1 MTQAKFLIA
10 GALILGSI
18 GFLMYTGI
26 SESMVTYYDVPQLL
40 EKSARLEERG
50 VRLTG
55 QVKPG
60 SVNLYRDR
68 SRVDFLV
75 YDQASTLSIPVTY
88 QGDIPDTFQERAE
101 VVVEGRYDPDELLF
115 HAGLLFAKCP
125 SKYEQQ
131 EEIDRP
137 QEVTD
142 LPHEATDRPEEAIAR
157 VEAVQ

>member
-10 GALILGSI
+10 GTLILGSI

-40 EKSARLEERG
+40 EKTTQLEKRG

-60 SVNLYRDR
+60 SINLYGNQ

-88 QGDIPDTFQERAE
+88 QGDIPDTFL
-101 VVVEGRYDPDELLF
+101 EGRYDRDEQLFRANVLL
-115 HAGLLFAKCP
+115 AKCP
-125 SKYEQQ
+125 SKYQQ
-131 EEIDRP
+131 QDEIDRP
-137 QEVTD
+137 VDAGSTE
-142 LPHEATDRPEEAIAR
+142 
-157 VEAVQ
+157 

>member
-1 MTQAKFLIA
+1 MTQAKFVIA

-18 GFLMYTGI
+18 GFLMYTGM

-40 EKSARLEERG
+40 ENSTRLEKRS

-60 SVNLYRDR
+60 SVDLRRDQ
-68 SRVDFLV
+68 SSVEFLV
-75 YDQASTLSIPVTY
+75 YDQASSLSIPVTY

-101 VVVEGRYDPDELLF
+101 VVVEGRYDRGGQIF
-115 HAGLLFAKCP
+115 HAAVLLAKCP

-131 EEIDRP
+131 NQIDEP
-137 QEVTD
+137 AD
-142 LPHEATDRPEEAIAR
+142 AGSSD
-157 VEAVQ
+157 

>member
-18 GFLMYTGI
+18 GFLMYTGM

-40 EKSARLEERG
+40 EKSTRLEKRG

-60 SVNLYRDR
+60 SINLRR
-68 SRVDFLV
+68 NQSSVEFLV

-101 VVVEGRYDPDELLF
+101 VVVEGRYDRDDQLF
-115 HAGLLFAKCP
+115 HAKLLLAKCP
-125 SKYEQQ
+125 SKFQQ
-131 EEIDRP
+131 QNEIDRP
-137 QEVTD
+137 VDAGSTE
-142 LPHEATDRPEEAIAR
+142 
-157 VEAVQ
+157 

>member
-1 MTQAKFLIA
+1 MTQPKFLIA

-18 GFLMYTGI
+18 GFLMYTGM
-26 SESMVTYYDVPQLL
+26 SDSMVTYYDIPQLL
-40 EKSARLEERG
+40 EKSTRLEKRG

-60 SVNLYRDR
+60 SINLHRNQ
-68 SRVDFLV
+68 SRVEFLV

-101 VVVEGRYDPDELLF
+101 VVVEGRYDPDEQVF
-115 HAGLLFAKCP
+115 HANVLLAKCP

-131 EEIDRP
+131 DQIDRP
-137 QEVTD
+137 VDASSTD
-142 LPHEATDRPEEAIAR
+142 
-157 VEAVQ
+157 